1 MISDISAL
9 SYDYRYEFK
18 KLRREE
24 KYLVANNYFLKVYVS
39 FNDWA
44 EVNKWDFE
52 QVIEFHSTAE
62 RQYLTGIIHFEKLK
76 NAAWFYD
83 PSISVI
89 LLPDGIV
96 EKETIVTRS
105 LKKVSLQLAGVN

>member
-18 KLRREE
+18 KLSRDE
-24 KYLVANNYFLKVYVS
+24 KYFLSNNYFLKVFVS

-52 QVIEFHSTAE
+52 QVIEFHSTEE

-76 NAAWFYD
+76 NAGWFYD

-89 LLPDGIV
+89 LLPEGII
-96 EKETIVTRS
+96 EKEAIVAKS